1 MTFWQS
7 IKTGFANGNIA
18 KWTKAIGQASFTT
31 GMTGAII
38 NQMGKNNCC
47 GGSIFGGG
55 CFGGGYN
62 MNMFGC
68 GGNNWFSPANPYVNP
83 MMIGMPNYQTQMNAM
98 NVQYGNQLA
107 WNWGYQKGL
116 EARQAAALQQN
127 QLLQQQSQIFMQ
139 KTNNQYAGDVSKDQ
153 STEQGK
159 AFDTKAKEMVDK
171 DGNAV
176 DKKSFE
182 IVKGGLKKTGER
194 GAAEYKEAV
203 TEIGKSY
210 LAEMDKTS
218 GDGNGKVTLDE
229 FIEHQMKALA
239 SDATDAKKATAK
251 QLAQITFNKIDQN
264 GDGKVDYKEL
274 AATFAAL
281 DADSN
286 GKMDGVI
293 TSKEFEK
300 NSQGLHKLGNTKFEQ
315 LLRKNYNDIFN
326 NQKSD
331 K

>member
-7 IKTGFANGNIA
+7 IKTGFENGNIA
-18 KWTKAIGQASFTT
+18 KWTKAIGQATFTA
-31 GMTGAII
+31 GMTGAMI

-55 CFGGGYN
+55 CFGGSYN

-68 GGNNWFSPANPYVNP
+68 GGNWFSPANPYVNP
-83 MMIGMPNYQTQMNAM
+83 MMIGMVNPQNQMNAM

-116 EARQAAALQQN
+116 EIRQNAA
-127 QLLQQQSQIFMQ
+127 QQQSQLLSQQSQLFMQ
-139 KTNNQYAGDVSKDQ
+139 KTNNQYAGDISKDQ

-171 DGNAV
+171 EGNAV

-182 IVKGGLKKTGER
+182 IVKDGLKDVKSADADQYR
-194 GAAEYKEAV
+194 DAV
-203 TEIGKSY
+203 TELGKSY

-218 GDGNGKVTLDE
+218 GNSDGKVTLEE
-229 FIEHQMKALA
+229 FIDHEMKNLP
-239 SDATDAKKATAK
+239 SDAPDNKKNAAKL
-251 QLAQITFNKIDQN
+251 QAQIAFNKIDQN

-274 AATFAAL
+274 SAVFAAL
-281 DADSN
+281 DADSD
-286 GKMDGVI
+286 GKMDGI
-293 TSKEFEK
+293 ISSKEFEK
-300 NSQGLHKLGNTKFEQ
+300 NSKGLYEIGNTKFEQ

-326 NQKSD
+326 NKKSD